1 MKPMELEHL
10 RPIVQANAHKAEA
23 QAGHVGARELIAE
36 QPRAREHGEQL
47 LKDAG
52 DREREGR
59 GKLHNLEL
67 GQQQRLG
74 RRRS

>member
-52 DREREGR
+52 DRERER
-59 GKLHNLEL
+59 
-67 GQQQRLG
+67 QAAQP
-74 RRRS
+74 